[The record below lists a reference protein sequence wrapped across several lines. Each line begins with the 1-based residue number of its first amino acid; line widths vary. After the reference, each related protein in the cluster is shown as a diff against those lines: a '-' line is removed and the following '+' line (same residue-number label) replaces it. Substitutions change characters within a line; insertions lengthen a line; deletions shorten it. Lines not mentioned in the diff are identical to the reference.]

1 MAELGQTTRAVCNG
15 SHEAETATCEQCG
28 AEFRPR
34 IKQGP
39 NKSRFCKEACRNR
52 YHRERREMNPL
63 ERSEPFS
70 LTLANPNPKFR
81 TRKDGDRWFIEFEV
95 SADEAAYFTDPNIN
109 RKGMVIEA
117 IHCEVAHLNP
127 VVKES
132 LTAAKDEK
140 PKGGPLAEL
149 AGMWCKEPTF
159 WVWINT
165 LEATKYLLREGGVTS
180 DADARLFILENCGIQ
195 SRRELDHNGMAKRLF
210 EESIRKPFA
219 NYLARLGR

>member
-1 MAELGQTTRAVCNG
+1 MAELGQTEGTI
-15 SHEAETATCEQCG
+15 AERLTGGDTATCEQCG

-81 TRKDGDRWFIEFEV
+81 TRKGGDKHIVEFEV
-95 SADEAAYFTDPNIN
+95 SAEEWGYFTDPNVD
-109 RKGMVIEA
+109 RTGMVIEA
-117 IHCEVAHLNP
+117 IHCEVTHQHVPEKPKA
-127 VVKES
+127 E
-132 LTAAKDEK
+132 EK

-149 AGMWCKEPTF
+149 AGMWCKDRQF
-159 WVWINT
+159 WEWINT
-165 LEATKYLLREGGVTS
+165 LEAPKYLLREGGVTS

-195 SRRELDHNGMAKRLF
+195 SRRELDHNGLAKRLF
-210 EESIRKPFA
+210 EEGIRKPFA

>member
-1 MAELGQTTRAVCNG
+1 MSASQPIGMGNASGAVAHG
-15 SHEAETATCEQCG
+15 SHAPDAAICEQCG

-34 IKQGP
+34 INQGP

-81 TRKDGDRWFIEFEV
+81 TRKDGDRHFIEFEV
-95 SADEAAYFTDPNIN
+95 SAEEWGHFVDPNVN

-117 IHCEVAHLNP
+117 IHCEVTHQHVP
-127 VVKES
+127 EKVKAE
-132 LTAAKDEK
+132 EK
-140 PKGGPLAEL
+140 PKGGALAEL
-149 AGMWCKEPTF
+149 AGMWCKDWQF
-159 WVWINT
+159 LRW
-165 LEATKYLLREGGVTS
+165 LEMEFAISVDNETE
-180 DADARLFILENCGIQ
+180 ARALICSRCGIS
-195 SRRELDHNGMAKRLF
+195 SRAQLDHDGAAKRIF
-210 EESIRKPFA
+210 EDRFRKPYA